1 VIHTHTR
8 DTPHPLPLGQAG
20 GIACVGPLADER
32 VMEVVPQSVHQ
43 KSPLFVGSTGEM
55 KKLQGFLKAKALVK
69 A

>member
-1 VIHTHTR
+1 MHT
-8 DTPHPLPLGQAG
+8 PMQAG

-43 KSPLFVGSTGEM
+43 KSPLFVGSTSEM
-55 KKLQGFLKAKALVK
+55 KKLQGFLKARAPVK